1 MFTEGVIGSPTQTTL
16 GPVLASPAPAFLL
29 DPILS
34 GSLCPRPFL
43 VLFSFLSCSFSPCLS
58 LCHLSLLSHS
68 FGPASYTDQNP
79 TVSNLKINDESRE
92 PSLLPAS
99 QSTGIFSALEP
110 SRYGR
115 SDMPRAHSVQ
125 ASFNPLYPM

>member
-16 GPVLASPAPAFLL
+16 GPVLASPAPVFLL

-58 LCHLSLLSHS
+58 LSAISLCYLTPL
-68 FGPASYTDQNP
+68 GPLP
-79 TVSNLKINDESRE
+79 TLIKI
-92 PSLLPAS
+92 L
-99 QSTGIFSALEP
+99 
-110 SRYGR
+110 
-115 SDMPRAHSVQ
+115 
-125 ASFNPLYPM
+125 LYPT

>member
-16 GPVLASPAPAFLL
+16 GPVLASPAPVFLL

-43 VLFSFLSCSFSPCLS
+43 VLSSFLSCSFSPS
-58 LCHLSLLSHS
+58 LSLLSHS
-68 FGPASYTDQNP
+68 FGPASCTDQNP
-79 TVSNLKINDESRE
+79 TVSNLKINDESQE
-92 PSLLPAS
+92 PSRLPAS
-99 QSTGIFSALEP
+99 QCTGIFSALEQ

-115 SDMPRAHSVQ
+115 SDMPRAYSVQ
-125 ASFNPLYPM
+125 ASFNPLYPMQ